1 MNLLQKLSGLM
12 ETNGDSVADLS
23 RKANLPYS
31 TVIGLFKKGFAG
43 ARINTIE
50 AICRSYGV
58 SLDYMIRDEIDDP
71 TYGLSAEELDPP
83 ERRLLR
89 AWRGAE
95 AGVRVLALEMLENHQ
110 TEKETE
116 NLA

>member
-1 MNLLQKLSGLM
+1 MTLLQKLTDLM
-12 ETNGDSVADLS
+12 GKNGDTVASLS
-23 RKANLPYS
+23 RKTGLPY
-31 TVIGLFKKGFAG
+31 TTIDGLFKKGFAG
-43 ARINTIE
+43 ARITTIQ
-50 AICRSYGV
+50 AISRAYNV
-58 SLDYMIRDEIDDP
+58 SLDYMIRDEITDP
-71 TYGLSAEELDPP
+71 NYGLDAPASTPEET
-83 ERRLLR
+83 RLLR